1 MYLGSVIVVAVCG
14 HNRFYAVIFILVFC
28 HSFFVADAITVFMET
43 LKTYAIVPTLVVIF
57 LSFLIRNRE
66 WDTYEI
72 PLKTD
77 ALLFQTC
84 YHVVAQILAEVGN

>member
-1 MYLGSVIVVAVCG
+1 
-14 HNRFYAVIFILVFC
+14 
-28 HSFFVADAITVFMET
+28 MET

-66 WDTYEI
+66 WDTCTYEI

-77 ALLFQTC
+77 VLLFQTC
-84 YHVVAQILAEVGN
+84 YHVVAQILAEVANNLLK

>member
-1 MYLGSVIVVAVCG
+1 
-14 HNRFYAVIFILVFC
+14 
-28 HSFFVADAITVFMET
+28 MET

-84 YHVVAQILAEVGN
+84 YHVVAQILAEVSNYLLK